1 MQRYLHINRM
11 YQSYYCNHT
20 NNIWTFKCEIK
31 MHNRIYSKV
40 CFREIVMNIVN
51 YKSKYDIFNWLP
63 FFLAT
68 WSWMDHW
75 VLESFI
81 FCSKSFSWSIHEQKY
96 LKYLML
102 TITWTQRENNGQL
115 YHIPITCQISSHNF
129 L

>member
-1 MQRYLHINRM
+1 MDKGTN
-11 YQSYYCNHT
+11 YQSHL
-20 NNIWTFKCEIK
+20 
-31 MHNRIYSKV
+31 SKS
-40 CFREIVMNIVN
+40 FFSWNKLIVMNILH
-51 YKSKYDIFNWLP
+51 YKSKYNIFNWLP

-129 L
+129 LYQIEMMAELINTPPPNSYTSLS